1 MLRRKWWLDFPG
13 EWTCSYAIGA
23 GRGCGLCCSNGCI
36 MLYRN
41 IWIVVFCV
49 HSFRPH
55 YGYLACEIDAT
66 MESRTIPSNLSS
78 KTRARYHSRSTTSV

>member
-23 GRGCGLCCSNGCI
+23 GRGCGLCCLNGCI

-49 HSFRPH
+49 HSFRP
-55 YGYLACEIDAT
+55 
-66 MESRTIPSNLSS
+66 PSMYTWPVRSMQLSS
-78 KTRARYHSRSTTSV
+78 RALFRVT